1 MTSPIEGNP
10 NLNSLGFDDTQ
21 FTAPTGSLDG
31 QHTISSTGTDHL
43 QEISSEVSSVAEPAI
58 GQLGTNEEIMAAFS
72 ETSELF
78 RSNLQELLSKLGEAA
93 SRVET
98 MTQDSLS
105 EMDSLVEKTLS
116 TAGEATRGTEA
127 SREKSQDLFLA
138 IRSSLSSFRQLCTKW
153 INRMFLSSAQ
163 GSSQRGSASES
174 YRPEVSAPS
183 DFLITS
189 GEPKVQWSK
198 EFREAAAYYGLEGRE
213 GDDGRVSLVDGS
225 AQGTESIYEVPD
237 PIDEEENVYEEIPDL
252 TLSTEHSYSAARG
265 ADLLNNES
273 DMASHESMSGSLHLW
288 DIGQFQEARNHLTGI
303 VERGD
308 TITRILNDIEN
319 SPGGVSN
326 ATLTALDTIL
336 QGLNALRA
344 SLEMRLDEELP
355 FVSDA

>member
-237 PIDEEENVYEEIPDL
+237 PIDEEENIYEEISDL
-252 TLSTEHSYSAARG
+252 TPSVDGSAQGTESIY
-265 ADLLNNES
+265 E
-273 DMASHESMSGSLHLW
+273 
-288 DIGQFQEARNHLTGI
+288 
-303 VERGD
+303 V
-308 TITRILNDIEN
+308 
-319 SPGGVSN
+319 
-326 ATLTALDTIL
+326 
-336 QGLNALRA
+336 
-344 SLEMRLDEELP
+344 
-355 FVSDA
+355 